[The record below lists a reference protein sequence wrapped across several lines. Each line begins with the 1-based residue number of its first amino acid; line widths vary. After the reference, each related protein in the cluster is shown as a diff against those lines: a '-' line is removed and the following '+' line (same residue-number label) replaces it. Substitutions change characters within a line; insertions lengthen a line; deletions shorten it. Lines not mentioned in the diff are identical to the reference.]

1 MNYFF
6 GIGSIFS
13 LILMRAHLNM
23 YPRAK
28 SFVSHSFFG
37 AFTMASIFVMF
48 LGLLSL
54 FEYIKSLYRNEAI
67 MRRLADIQARMAQNN
82 GGEANNAN
90 VNQAE
95 DNLEQ
100 ELIEEAAAAEEQDG
114 NQEEAMG
121 FDELRKNIISLSTY

>member
-1 MNYFF
+1 
-6 GIGSIFS
+6 
-13 LILMRAHLNM
+13 
-23 YPRAK
+23 
-28 SFVSHSFFG
+28 
-37 AFTMASIFVMF
+37 MASIFVMF

-114 NQEEAMG
+114 NQDEAMG

>member
-1 MNYFF
+1 
-6 GIGSIFS
+6 
-13 LILMRAHLNM
+13 
-23 YPRAK
+23 
-28 SFVSHSFFG
+28 
-37 AFTMASIFVMF
+37 MASIFVMF

-121 FDELRKNIISLSTY
+121 FDELRKNIKILSTY